1 MIKYHP
7 EQSQLTQ
14 FVQGNISPAEALI
27 VSAHC
32 DLCHRCRQFV
42 QHQTQ
47 LIAAEVFDTPQ
58 PKDSLENY
66 GAMLAAIT
74 QLPAS
79 ETAPAAP
86 DNKLNLSTPEP
97 IATSTLVKTLELDG
111 HQFTLPPT
119 LQRIAAKTGN
129 WSGLVGRLWQAPVE
143 LNYPGVANFIYMGRG
158 GSVPEHTHRG
168 VEYTL
173 VLDGEF
179 NDGINHYRTGDF
191 VVMTDDNTH
200 APHSEH
206 REGCL
211 VFTLLDE
218 PLHFSSGIA
227 RLLNPF
233 SHLFFR

>member
-1 MIKYHP
+1 MIKHHP
-7 EQSQLTQ
+7 EQTQLSQ
-14 FVQGNISPAEALI
+14 FVQGNLSPAEALI

-32 DLCHRCRQFV
+32 DLCARCSQYVRQETAL
-42 QHQTQ
+42 Q
-47 LIAAEVFDTPQ
+47 AAEVFDTPQ
-58 PKDSLENY
+58 PDDSLENY
-66 GAMLAAIT
+66 SAMLASIT
-74 QLPAS
+74 QLPAVKPS
-79 ETAPAAP
+79 GAAN
-86 DNKLNLSTPEP
+86 DASADDSDIVATQKLVNS
-97 IATSTLVKTLELDG
+97 IELDG
-111 HQFTLPPT
+111 HHFALPPT

-129 WSGLVGRLWQAPVE
+129 WTGLVGRLWQAPVE

-179 NDGINHYRTGDF
+179 DDGIHHYRTGDF
-191 VVMTDDNTH
+191 VVMNGENTH

-206 REGCL
+206 RDGCL

-218 PLHFSSGIA
+218 PLHFTSGIA

>member
-1 MIKYHP
+1 MIKHHP
-7 EQSQLTQ
+7 EQTRLTQ

-32 DLCHRCRQFV
+32 DLCVRCSQYVR
-42 QHQTQ
+42 HETA
-47 LIAAEVFDTPQ
+47 LLASEVFDTPQ
-58 PKDSLENY
+58 PDDSLESY
-66 GAMLAAIT
+66 GAMLASIT
-74 QLPAS
+74 QLPAA
-79 ETAPAAP
+79 ETSGAENVAHP
-86 DNKLNLSTPEP
+86 DSSDIVSTRK
-97 IATSTLVKTLELDG
+97 LVKTIELDG
-111 HQFTLPPT
+111 HQFDLPPT

-179 NDGINHYRTGDF
+179 DDGIHHYCTGDF
-191 VVMTDDNTH
+191 VVMNEDNTH
-200 APHSEH
+200 TPHSEH
-206 REGCL
+206 RDGCL

-218 PLHFSSGIA
+218 PLHFTSGIA